1 VRQDLKPTRAE
12 LRETKRKLIVVRRG
26 HKLLKRK
33 QESLMVE
40 FLRGLD
46 SYKKAEKAADEV
58 MEKSRY
64 AQAIAEMVSGRM
76 GIWSFAMTRAGEN
89 AVEMGRKFYMGVKL
103 PEIRSAAGARP
114 LFIPG
119 EPPQCMESAI
129 AADELVHKL
138 IELASIEG
146 QVRVLLDEIE
156 RTKRRVNA
164 LELRII
170 PSLEE
175 DQRFI
180 QAHLEEMEREGL
192 FSLKRIRA
200 KLAANEA
207 AENAARQS
215 R

>member
-33 QESLMVE
+33 QESLMLE

-46 SYKKAEKAADEV
+46 NYRKAEKEAADA
-58 MEKSRY
+58 MKKSQY
-64 AQAIAEMVSGRM
+64 AQAVAEMVSDRM

-89 AVEMGRKFYMGVKL
+89 AVEMGRKFFMGVRL
-103 PEIRSAAGARP
+103 PEIRPAAGARP

-119 EPPQCMESAI
+119 EPPQCMEAAV
-129 AADELVHKL
+129 AADEFVRKL
-138 IELASIEG
+138 IKLASIEG
-146 QVRVLLDEIE
+146 QLRALLDEIE

-164 LELRII
+164 LELKIT

-175 DQRFI
+175 DKRFI
-180 QAHLEEMEREGL
+180 EAHLEEMERQGL

-207 AENAARQS
+207 AESAAK
-215 R
+215 